1 MTIKR
6 RDAFIL
12 LAGVALA
19 PVMCGRTDARAGS
32 SSGGPDGDDDDTLA
46 AVFAEMARTG
56 RAFLPGG
63 TYRVSRPILIPP
75 GVLEGGDVILDFR
88 GANPADF
95 HSGVCVA
102 VNGAPRMELPN
113 LLRDLAIGDRTLRFA
128 DPHGLLVGDAFQL
141 AGTVDFAGNGYRYY
155 YRKGEMFRVA
165 EIIDATN
172 LIVDNA
178 CRDSYPAGGI
188 EVWKRAGDRF
198 SQKCASLTILGHD
211 GIKYA
216 AAFEGID
223 DSTVSN
229 IRCEGGRQAALSI
242 TDCYH
247 MVGENISAHQ
257 TIAGT
262 YPYGCV
268 VANSQDVHL
277 QGECYGYFNGFTVGG
292 GRTDGGKVGMNR
304 DIHFEGK
311 AGSHPTAGLSGG
323 NLHGNCEYCS
333 LRGTFANGVSLG
345 GNKNEA
351 HGEFTK
357 SGHPPIEFSGM
368 HGHDFRITGTL
379 RTTGDVDLSTKV
391 GALHQSGYGAH
402 ARYGGVTEIS
412 LQIYAPTAPGIL
424 CWRPSDLSRSDI
436 ELRLSLDIMKAH
448 PKKRMIG
455 LKKNGN
461 GEALPLV
468 TLDRLDLIDNSI
480 PILWSV
486 DHLTRFQGAGVRA
499 MTGHG

>member
-1 MTIKR
+1 MY
-6 RDAFIL
+6 
-12 LAGVALA
+12 
-19 PVMCGRTDARAGS
+19 GRTNARADS

-46 AVFAEMARTG
+46 AVFAEMARTR

-88 GANPADF
+88 GASPADF
-95 HSGVCVA
+95 PSGICVA
-102 VNGAPRMELPN
+102 VNGAPRVKLPN
-113 LLRDLAIGDRTLRFA
+113 LLRNLAIGDRILRFA
-128 DPHGLLVGDAFQL
+128 APHGLHAGDPFQL

-165 EIIDATN
+165 EVIDATN
-172 LIVDNA
+172 LVVENA
-178 CRDSYPAGGI
+178 CRDSYPADGI
-188 EVWKRAGDRF
+188 EVWKRTGDRF
-198 SQKCASLTILGHD
+198 SQKCASLTILGND

-223 DSTVSN
+223 NSTVSN
-229 IRCEGGRQAALSI
+229 LRCEGGRQAALSI

-268 VANSQDVHL
+268 VANSQDVRL

-311 AGSHPTAGLSGG
+311 AGSDPTAGLSGG

-333 LRGTFANGVSLG
+333 LRGTFANGVSMG

-357 SGHPPIEFSGM
+357 SASSPIVLAEM
-368 HGHDFRITGTL
+368 HGHDFRIAGLL
-379 RTTGDVDLSTKV
+379 RTTGDADLSTKV
-391 GALHQSGYGAH
+391 GALHQSGYGTH
-402 ARYGGVTEIS
+402 ARYGGVTQVS
-412 LQIYAPTAPGIL
+412 LQIHAPRASRIL
-424 CWRPSDLSRSDI
+424 VWRPSDLARTDI
-436 ELRLSLDIMKAH
+436 ELRLSFDIVKAH
-448 PKKRMIG
+448 PKTRIMA
-455 LKKNGN
+455 LKKNGS

-468 TLDRLDLIDNSI
+468 TLNRLNLIDDAV

-486 DHLTRFQGAGVRA
+486 DHLTRFKGLGVAA
-499 MTGHG
+499 MTSQR